1 MLLAD
6 RLSYDPNICKINAS
20 FLLPNNKCTTLNDS
34 IQPNTRLQSIRN
46 DTKSTSISSPRT
58 FVINENS
65 TLEQELSS
73 RCSEPTLKPE
83 KCNLMIK
90 DENQNQHQTSNCFIK
105 NGDETCNQQNVKVKL
120 KAFSDDEISSRPCRE
135 KYDINFISTLNKQ
148 SHHHPH
154 NGKPLKWEET
164 NLDEKTKCAQNG
176 MKMGSKTSMRENNFK
191 TNFPILSGIGDDSS
205 TKIYLNIDDYV
216 KMGNTTNFCF

>member
-1 MLLAD
+1 MK
-6 RLSYDPNICKINAS
+6 PMK
-20 FLLPNNKCTTLNDS
+20 T
-34 IQPNTRLQSIRN
+34 
-46 DTKSTSISSPRT
+46 
-58 FVINENS
+58 NENRLKPVEKLMK
-65 TLEQELSS
+65 TNEN
-73 RCSEPTLKPE
+73 RLKPE

-105 NGDETCNQQNVKVKL
+105 NGDETCNQQNVKAEL

-135 KYDINFISTLNKQ
+135 KYDINSISTLNKQ
-148 SHHHPH
+148 NHHHPH
-154 NGKPLKWEET
+154 NGKPLKWEEK
-164 NLDEKTKCAQNG
+164 NLDEKTKCDQNG
-176 MKMGSKTSMRENNFK
+176 MKMGSKTSMRENNLK